1 VQNVWGNLTINNLV
15 EDANKALAVLINQPK
30 VDANKITVLGHSEG
44 TTISPRVAIANP
56 SKVRNIV
63 LMGALAQTQTSFYR
77 VGKIIFLAIKSSD
90 NSIIR

>member
-1 VQNVWGNLTINNLV
+1 MQNVLGNLTINNLV

-63 LMGALAQTQTSFYR
+63 LMGAEYKRNTLLPNSNLTYFICS
-77 VGKIIFLAIKSSD
+77 KS
-90 NSIIR
+90 IG

>member
-1 VQNVWGNLTINNLV
+1 MQNVWGNLTINNLV

-63 LMGALAQTQTSFYR
+63 LMGALAQNISEILY
-77 VGKIIFLAIKSSD
+77 S
-90 NSIIR
+90 